1 MLSLINDYKNVGELI
16 IKELEQE
23 SFENLENLIAKRDEI
38 NQKLLDM
45 DIDREKFLMYVEEL
59 KIRELDMLIITKM
72 QDKKSII
79 KSEIEKLQQRKKANL
94 TYNNA
99 QNKIQFLNVKL

>member
-23 SFENLENLIAKRDEI
+23 SFENLENLITKRDKI

-79 KSEIEKLQQRKKANL
+79 KSEIEKLQQRKKANS

>member
-1 MLSLINDYKNVGELI
+1 MISLINDYKNVGELI

-38 NQKLLDM
+38 NQKLLAIN
-45 DIDREKFLMYVEEL
+45 IDRKKFLMYVEEL
-59 KIRELDMLIITKM
+59 KIKELDILIITKM

-79 KSEIEKLQQRKKANL
+79 KNKIEKLQQRKKANS